1 MLDAALEVL
10 AGVPGERAAA
20 IRAEYAATRDASA
33 DRSRPTTAH
42 DELRTQ
48 AITAERRLLAQW
60 RSQGRLQDDAF
71 HLLEDELDRAELQ
84 VASFGT
90 TWLDG

>member
-1 MLDAALEVL
+1 MDAALEAL

-20 IRAEYAATRDASA
+20 IRAEYWAARIASA
-33 DRSRPTTAH
+33 DRSRPTTPY

-48 AITAERRLLAQW
+48 AIAAERRSLNQW
-60 RSQGRLQDDAF
+60 RSQGRIHDDAF
-71 HLLEDELDRAELQ
+71 HLLEDELDRAELH
-84 VASFGT
+84 VASVGT